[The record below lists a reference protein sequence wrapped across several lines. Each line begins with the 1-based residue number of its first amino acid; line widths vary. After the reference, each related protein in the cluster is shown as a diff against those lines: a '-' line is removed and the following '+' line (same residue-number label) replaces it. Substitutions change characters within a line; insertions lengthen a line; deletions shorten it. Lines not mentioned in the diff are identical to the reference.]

1 VKKLVKKYGS
11 MLVLATVLT
20 TIFVAPFAYAVV
32 VTNEPTGK
40 LAWQAPITIIKAI
53 ATWVLGF
60 VAIIAVII
68 IIIGGFQY
76 MAAGGAEETTAA
88 AKNRIVYGVI
98 GLVICVAAWI
108 IVRLVASFIES
119 GGAPT

>member
-11 MLVLATVLT
+11 MLVLAAVLT
-20 TIFVAPFAYAVV
+20 TIFVVPFAYAAVV
-32 VTNEPTGK
+32 GDTPVAGLEY
-40 LAWQAPITIIKAI
+40 QAPIDIITAI
-53 ATWVLGF
+53 ATWILGF

-76 MAAGGAEETTAA
+76 MAAGGAEEATAA
-88 AKNRIVYGVI
+88 AKNRIVYGII

>member
-1 VKKLVKKYGS
+1 MKKLVKKYGA
-11 MLVLATVLT
+11 MIVLATVLT
-20 TIFVAPFAYAVV
+20 TIFVVPFAYAAVIGE
-32 VTNEPTGK
+32 EPTGQLK
-40 LAWQAPITIIKAI
+40 YTAPATIIKAI

-76 MAAGGAEETTAA
+76 MAAGGAEEATSA
-88 AKNRIVYGVI
+88 AKNRVVYGVI

-108 IVRLVASFIES
+108 IVRLVASFIET
-119 GGAPT
+119 GAVPT

>member
-1 VKKLVKKYGS
+1 VEKLVKKYGS

-20 TIFVAPFAYAVV
+20 TIFVVPFAYARVV
-32 VTNEPTGK
+32 VNEPTGK
-40 LAWQAPITIIKAI
+40 LAYTAPIDIITAI

-60 VAIIAVII
+60 VAVIAVII
-68 IIIGGFQY
+68 VIIGGFQY
-76 MAAGGAEETTAA
+76 MAAGGAEEATAA
-88 AKNRIVYGVI
+88 AKNRIVYGII

-119 GGAPT
+119 GAVPT

>member
-1 VKKLVKKYGS
+1 MRKLVKKYGS
-11 MLVLATVLT
+11 MIVLATVLT
-20 TIFVAPFAYAVV
+20 AVFVVPFAYAAVIGD
-32 VTNEPTGK
+32 EPTGQ
-40 LAWQAPITIIKAI
+40 LEYQAPIDIITAI

-76 MAAGGAEETTAA
+76 MAAGGAEEATAA

-98 GLVICVAAWI
+98 GLVIVVAAWI

-119 GGAPT
+119 GAVPT

>member
-11 MLVLATVLT
+11 MLILATVLT
-20 TIFVAPFAYAVV
+20 TIFVVPFAYAAVV
-32 VTNEPTGK
+32 EDEPTGQ
-40 LAWQAPITIIKAI
+40 LEYTAPMDIITSI

-76 MAAGGAEETTAA
+76 MAAGGAEEATAA

-98 GLVICVAAWI
+98 GLVIVVAAWI